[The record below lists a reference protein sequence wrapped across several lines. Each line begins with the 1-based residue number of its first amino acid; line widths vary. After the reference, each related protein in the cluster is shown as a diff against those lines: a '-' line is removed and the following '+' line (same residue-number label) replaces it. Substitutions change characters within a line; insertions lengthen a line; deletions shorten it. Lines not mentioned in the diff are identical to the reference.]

1 MLGRAEVNSPIIKN
15 ISTLQV
21 FSPRQSA
28 KKNNIIRKSI
38 FLGKIPLNLCL
49 PTITQPNSIKKP
61 KPLKRKITLSPVHQ
75 CKSEVNLDNIFLSAQ
90 SEECSKIITE
100 KQKLFKKLN
109 DMISM
114 NDFKSAK
121 HQRSITQIINE
132 VKKNKEKCE
141 KNRSEKIKN
150 YFNHALQKKIN
161 PKSIDML
168 YSIDHSR
175 NDIHLQKL
183 VLNIEYKNEVTNKKK
198 FKKDEKVN
206 FVLNEKVFNLVREK
220 LKNKNSRT
228 RNLIAQFSLNNFQ
241 YKTELPSLTH
251 TSKSNGSTR
260 INSEH
265 IKRIFKRD
273 QTRKRTTVT
282 LKNEQEL
289 SNQVLHTEEKTNQEK
304 EDNYSKVLGFDSEL
318 FAEKYK
324 NIYTIVN
331 NEIVSHYQK
340 KVLSKDEI
348 DFLTKNRMELLIDK
362 LKDEYI
368 DKYNK
373 YIEKQIGNNF
383 AKRNKEKLIKNNPN
397 IKESIFRKN
406 NDIPLKTE
414 EQKEIIKSKLHKI
427 LDLKATKQIKLNLPF
442 NINIDD
448 LTFK

>member
-1 MLGRAEVNSPIIKN
+1 MLSRAEVNSPIIKN
-15 ISTLQV
+15 ISTLPV
-21 FSPRQSA
+21 FSPRQSS

-49 PTITQPNSIKKP
+49 PTITQSSSNKKP
-61 KPLKRKITLSPVHQ
+61 KQFKRIIPLSPVPH
-75 CKSEVNLDNIFLSAQ
+75 CKSEVNLDNVFLSAQ
-90 SEECSKIITE
+90 SEECSKIINE

-121 HQRSITQIINE
+121 HQRSINQIIND

-161 PKSIDML
+161 PKSIDIL
-168 YSIDHSR
+168 HSIDHSR

-228 RNLIAQFSLNNFQ
+228 RNIIDHFSLNNFQ
-241 YKTELPSLTH
+241 YKTELPSLTGA
-251 TSKSNGSTR
+251 SKSNENT
-260 INSEH
+260 IVNSEH
-265 IKRIFKRD
+265 IKRFFKRE
-273 QTRKRTTVT
+273 QTRKKTTVT
-282 LKNEQEL
+282 LKNEPEL
-289 SNQVLHTEEKTNQEK
+289 INQMLNIEEDTNKDK
-304 EDNYSKVLGFDSEL
+304 EDSYSKVLGFDSEL
-318 FAEKYK
+318 FAEKYQ
-324 NIYTIVN
+324 NIYTTVN
-331 NEIVSHYQK
+331 NEILNHYHK

-368 DKYNK
+368 NKYNK
-373 YIEKQIGNNF
+373 YIEKQIGKNF
-383 AKRNKEKLIKNNPN
+383 AKKNKEKLIKNNPN

-406 NDIPLKTE
+406 NDIVLKTE
-414 EQKEIIKSKLHKI
+414 DQKEMLKAKLNKI
-427 LDLKATKQIKLNLPF
+427 LDFKATKQIKLNLPF
-442 NINIDD
+442 NINVDD